1 MPPRKPKPKKGS
13 LPVKKAPSIESTRRR
28 SARGQAGAPAKK
40 SPYFEHPS
48 DDDEEEDGNRNEEEE
63 EEEEKEEE
71 EEYRSESGPVSEYE
85 SDVSLSK
92 MGNETLGK
100 ESVKPR
106 KRGRSSTN
114 TTTPSSGT
122 KKSKK
127 SGEVFIPIRQPSPG
141 GIEYQ
146 AYKIHPNTLDFLKG
160 LLYSPLMVSRL
171 QWGFR

>member
-1 MPPRKPKPKKGS
+1 MPPRKSKPKKGS
-13 LPVKKAPSIESTRRR
+13 LPVEKAPSIESTRRR
-28 SARGQAGAPAKK
+28 SARGQAGAPTKK

-48 DDDEEEDGNRNEEEE
+48 DDEEDGNKNEEEE
-63 EEEEKEEE
+63 EEEEEGG
-71 EEYRSESGPVSEYE
+71 YRSESGPVSEYE

-92 MGNETLGK
+92 MDNETLGK

-114 TTTPSSGT
+114 TTTLSSGT

-160 LLYSPLMVSRL
+160 LLYSPLMISRL